1 MSGLQS
7 RAGNISVGSARQ
19 RAVEVFQPS
28 ETVHCFTPHI
38 VGDTEGTHTHTPSLI
53 LPSRWIRFCV
63 LLPSSFTFTSS
74 FTCTELSLALNP
86 LENDPVL
93 LYLYFAGLS
102 CRKDRCGT
110 RSNLFFSILS
120 VNTLLLCLSVVLT
133 IRGRV
138 LLLKKTL
145 DEDAKVHLP
154 WTEVCG
160 CQRGA
165 FDVGRTVAVWLE
177 LWICIKAWRW
187 RWRWRNCWRCFCGS
201 QKSTNST

>member
-1 MSGLQS
+1 MHVNVRTTIPCREYICGISTAASCGGLS
-7 RAGNISVGSARQ
+7 TIRNSPLFHS
-19 RAVEVFQPS
+19 
-28 ETVHCFTPHI
+28 THCWGHRRN
-38 VGDTEGTHTHTPSLI
+38 THTHTLFDSPVQMDTFLCIVAIFIHLYFI
-53 LPSRWIRFCV
+53 LYMHRAQ
-63 LLPSSFTFTSS
+63 LG
-74 FTCTELSLALNP
+74 LNP

-145 DEDAKVHLP
+145 DKDAKVHLP

-177 LWICIKAWRW
+177 LWICIKA
-187 RWRWRNCWRCFCGS
+187 
-201 QKSTNST
+201 

>member
-1 MSGLQS
+1 MHVNVWTTIPCREYICGISTAASCGGLS
-7 RAGNISVGSARQ
+7 TIRNSPLFHS
-19 RAVEVFQPS
+19 
-28 ETVHCFTPHI
+28 THCWGHRRN
-38 VGDTEGTHTHTPSLI
+38 THTLNLALFDSPVQMDTFLCIVAIFIHLYFI
-53 LPSRWIRFCV
+53 LYMHRAQ
-63 LLPSSFTFTSS
+63 LG
-74 FTCTELSLALNP
+74 LNP

-165 FDVGRTVAVWLE
+165 FDVGRTVAVWLD
-177 LWICIKAWRW
+177 LWICIKA
-187 RWRWRNCWRCFCGS
+187 
-201 QKSTNST
+201 

>member
-1 MSGLQS
+1 MQGIYLWDQHGSKLWRSFNHQKQS
-7 RAGNISVGSARQ
+7 
-19 RAVEVFQPS
+19 
-28 ETVHCFTPHI
+28 TVSLHTLL
-38 VGDTEGTHTHTPSLI
+38 GTQKEHTHTLNLALFDSPVQMDTFLCIVAIFIHLYFI
-53 LPSRWIRFCV
+53 LYMHRAQ
-63 LLPSSFTFTSS
+63 LG
-74 FTCTELSLALNP
+74 LNP

-165 FDVGRTVAVWLE
+165 FDVGRTVAVWLD
-177 LWICIKAWRW
+177 LWICIKA
-187 RWRWRNCWRCFCGS
+187 
-201 QKSTNST
+201 